1 MEGLQKENIK
11 ELQNE
16 NTNEKENTKEL
27 EFIPNIVRVMK
38 SSRNDKLYITLAVM
52 TMNIVFSDIAIYAKA
67 IIITGALALGIL
79 KSLSL
84 IYYTN
89 ILKNPITINTETNM
103 LSYFDEFSIK
113 RKEFSI
119 DAIKNIRVF
128 YKLGQPYIFEANMVK
143 EGKDVEENIN
153 LEAFDNNVVNY
164 LLKTITEIKP
174 EIEIEKKNVGK
185 KSLKSAKTKNQD
197 M

>member
-1 MEGLQKENIK
+1 M
-11 ELQNE
+11 
-16 NTNEKENTKEL
+16 

-38 SSRNDKLYITLAVM
+38 SSRNDKLYIMLAVM

-89 ILKNPITINTETNM
+89 IFKNPITINTETNM

-119 DAIKNIRVF
+119 DAIKNIRV
-128 YKLGQPYIFEANMVK
+128 LQAWSALYI
-143 EGKDVEENIN
+143 
-153 LEAFDNNVVNY
+153 
-164 LLKTITEIKP
+164 
-174 EIEIEKKNVGK
+174 
-185 KSLKSAKTKNQD
+185 
-197 M
+197 

>member
-128 YKLGQPYIFEANMVK
+128 TSLVSLIYLRQTWLKK
-143 EGKDVEENIN
+143 GK
-153 LEAFDNNVVNY
+153 
-164 LLKTITEIKP
+164 
-174 EIEIEKKNVGK
+174 
-185 KSLKSAKTKNQD
+185 

>member
-38 SSRNDKLYITLAVM
+38 SSRNDKLYIMLAVM

-89 ILKNPITINTETNM
+89 ILKT
-103 LSYFDEFSIK
+103 L
-113 RKEFSI
+113 
-119 DAIKNIRVF
+119 
-128 YKLGQPYIFEANMVK
+128 
-143 EGKDVEENIN
+143 
-153 LEAFDNNVVNY
+153 
-164 LLKTITEIKP
+164 
-174 EIEIEKKNVGK
+174 
-185 KSLKSAKTKNQD
+185 
-197 M
+197 